1 MKKILGVILISL
13 IVTTFISF
21 SSGMSIA
28 KEKTYLLKMSTQ
40 LNESHPMVEGFKEWA
55 KRVKEKTNGRL
66 VIEVYPSAQLGSDE
80 DVIEQALVGVN
91 VAVLTDGGRMANY
104 VKGIGIIGMPYIADN
119 YDEVR
124 AITESPTFQS
134 FFEELEKEND
144 IKVLSFNWYD
154 GARHFLT
161 NKPVRT
167 PQDLKGLRIR
177 TPGAPVWS
185 KSVESLGATPVA
197 MSWPDTYNAVQIK
210 AIDGCEAQHTA
221 SYGLRLYEV
230 LKYINKTRHFQL
242 ANGIIVGT
250 KWFNTLPSDLQT
262 VLVNECK
269 AVGRENAAL
278 VAKVTDDY
286 ERKMVEHGMQVIE
299 PDIKAFKLAAESAYK
314 VLGYTELRNK
324 IYSEIGKK

>member
-1 MKKILGVILISL
+1 MKKILSVLLISL
-13 IVTTFISF
+13 IVTAFIGF
-21 SSGMSIA
+21 SSDVGIA

-40 LNESHPMVEGFKEWA
+40 LNESNPMVEGFKEWA
-55 KRVKEKTNGRL
+55 KRVKERTKGRL
-66 VIEVYPSAQLGSDE
+66 TIEVYPSAQLGSDE

-104 VKGIGIIGMPYIADN
+104 VKEIGIIGMLYIADN

-134 FFEELEKEND
+134 FFEELEKENG

-167 PQDLKGLRIR
+167 PEDLKGVRIR

-185 KSVESLGATPVA
+185 KSVEALGATPVA
-197 MSWPDTYNAVQIK
+197 MSWPDTYNAVQIG

-250 KWFNTLPSDLQT
+250 NWFNSLPDDIQT
-262 VLVNECK
+262 ILVDECV
-269 AVGRENAAL
+269 AVGKENAAL
-278 VAKVTDDY
+278 VAKVADDY
-286 ERKMVEHGMQVIE
+286 ESKMVERGMQVIE
-299 PDIKAFKLAAESAYK
+299 PDIDAFKRAAESAYD
-314 VLGYTELRNK
+314 VLGYSELRDK
-324 IYSEIGKK
+324 IYAEIGKK

>member
-1 MKKILGVILISL
+1 MKKILSVLLISL
-13 IVTTFISF
+13 IATAFIGF
-21 SSGMSIA
+21 NPDVGIA

-55 KRVKEKTNGRL
+55 KRVKERTNGRL
-66 VIEVYPSAQLGSDE
+66 TIEVYPSAQLGSDE

-104 VKGIGIIGMPYIADN
+104 VKEIGIIGMPYIADN

-134 FFEELEKEND
+134 FFEELEKENG

-167 PQDLKGLRIR
+167 PEDLKGVRIR

-185 KSVESLGATPVA
+185 KSVEALGATPVA
-197 MSWPDTYNAVQIK
+197 MSWPDTYNAVQIG

-221 SYGLRLYEV
+221 SYGLRIYEV

-250 KWFNTLPSDLQT
+250 KWFNSLPDDIQT
-262 VLVNECK
+262 ILVDECV
-269 AVGRENAAL
+269 AVGKENAAL
-278 VAKVTDDY
+278 VAKVADDY
-286 ERKMVEHGMQVIE
+286 ESKMVERGMQVIE
-299 PDIKAFKLAAESAYK
+299 PDIDAFKRAAESAYD
-314 VLGYTELRNK
+314 VLGYSELRDK
-324 IYSEIGKK
+324 IYAEIGKK

>member
-1 MKKILGVILISL
+1 MKKILSVLLISL
-13 IVTTFISF
+13 IVTAFIGF
-21 SSGMSIA
+21 SSDVGIA

-40 LNESHPMVEGFKEWA
+40 LNESNPMVEGFKEWA
-55 KRVKEKTNGRL
+55 KRVKERTKGRL
-66 VIEVYPSAQLGSDE
+66 TIEVYPSAQLGSDE

-104 VKGIGIIGMPYIADN
+104 VKEIGIIGMLYIADN

-134 FFEELEKEND
+134 FFEELEKENG

-167 PQDLKGLRIR
+167 PEDLKGVRIR

-185 KSVESLGATPVA
+185 KSVEALGATPVA
-197 MSWPDTYNAVQIK
+197 MSWPDTYNAVQIG

-221 SYGLRLYEV
+221 SYGLRIYEV

-250 KWFNTLPSDLQT
+250 NWFNSLPDDIQT
-262 VLVNECK
+262 ILVDECV
-269 AVGRENAAL
+269 AVGKENAAL
-278 VAKVTDDY
+278 VAKVADDY
-286 ERKMVEHGMQVIE
+286 ESKMVERGMQVIE
-299 PDIKAFKLAAESAYK
+299 PDIDAFKRAAESAYD
-314 VLGYTELRNK
+314 VLGYSELRDK
-324 IYSEIGKK
+324 IYAEIGKK

>member
-1 MKKILGVILISL
+1 MKKILSVLLISL
-13 IVTTFISF
+13 IVTAFIGF
-21 SSGMSIA
+21 SSDVGIA

-55 KRVKEKTNGRL
+55 KRVNERTKGRL
-66 VIEVYPSAQLGSDE
+66 TIEVYPSAQLGSDE

-104 VKGIGIIGMPYIADN
+104 VKEIGIIGMPYIADN

-134 FFEELEKEND
+134 FFEELEKENG

-167 PQDLKGLRIR
+167 PEDLKGVRIR

-185 KSVESLGATPVA
+185 KSVEALGATPVA
-197 MSWPDTYNAVQIK
+197 MSWPDTYNAVQIG

-250 KWFNTLPSDLQT
+250 NWFNSLPDDIQT
-262 VLVNECK
+262 ILVDECV
-269 AVGRENAAL
+269 AVGKENAAL
-278 VAKVTDDY
+278 VAKVADDY
-286 ERKMVEHGMQVIE
+286 ESKMVERGMQVIE
-299 PDIKAFKLAAESAYK
+299 PDIDAFKRAAESAYD
-314 VLGYTELRNK
+314 VLGYSELRDK
-324 IYSEIGKK
+324 IYAEIGKK